1 MRCRKEFPEN
11 VQHKHH
17 HKTEQHD
24 FCRRLDWSPSW
35 WGPEGIMWCLWLVM
49 LFIDVYRCLSFFLH
63 AAQEV
68 ERTVFYGFGCAPWQH
83 PSRALVLFR
92 MWSPKEPKSFAWTTW
107 HILASIL
114 SRFPASFSQDCQ
126 HHHLYQCNLDT
137 TTGIT
142 IIESENCLFPL
153 YVFVCFCVL
162 LHSMAL
168 LELMIGEGSGVIR
181 NECLVTIL
189 FWRLPW
195 SQAIFLGLSMDYSDG
210 SLPWTICDLVPC
222 QLHQLKLSV
231 RNWWYA
237 WCMLILWGV
246 FLHFCHR
253 DLLQGAV
260 ILQGSVICLPTC
272 SLGFV
277 YLGFCRSTCLA
288 FPATFVAARLWWIAS
303 WLGCSV
309 PNVVYESNI

>member
-1 MRCRKEFPEN
+1 MVGPGRNHMMFMIGN
-11 VQHKHH
+11 V
-17 HKTEQHD
+17 
-24 FCRRLDWSPSW
+24 
-35 WGPEGIMWCLWLVM
+35 
-49 LFIDVYRCLSFFLH
+49 VYRCLSFFLH

-68 ERTVFYGFGCAPWQH
+68 KRTVFYGFGCAPWQH
-83 PSRALVLFR
+83 PSRALVMFR

-114 SRFPASFSQDCQ
+114 PRFPASFSQDCQ

-142 IIESENCLFPL
+142 FIESENCLVRL
-153 YVFVCFCVL
+153 YVFVFYCIVWL
-162 LHSMAL
+162 
-168 LELMIGEGSGVIR
+168 
-181 NECLVTIL
+181 CLNWWLVKGQVSFAMSVWWL
-189 FWRLPW
+189 YSFDAFLDLRQFFWVC
-195 SQAIFLGLSMDYSDG
+195 SMDYSDG
-210 SLPWTICDLVPC
+210 SLPWTLCDLVPC
-222 QLHQLKLSV
+222 QSHQLKLSV

-260 ILQGSVICLPTC
+260 ILQGSIICLPTC

-277 YLGFCRSTCLA
+277 YRGFCRSTCLA

-309 PNVVYESNI
+309 PNVVFESNI